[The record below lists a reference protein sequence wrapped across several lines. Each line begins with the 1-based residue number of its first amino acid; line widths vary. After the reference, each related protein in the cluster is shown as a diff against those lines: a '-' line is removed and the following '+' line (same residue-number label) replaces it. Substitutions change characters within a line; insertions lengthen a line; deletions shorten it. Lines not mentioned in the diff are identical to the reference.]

1 MRFWRI
7 TTAVAV
13 ARSPGMMIVTNIVN
27 TKPVLMFARKTSV
40 KIASNTVEPFGRNRI
55 AKMGGTEA
63 NAVKTQTR

>member
-1 MRFWRI
+1 
-7 TTAVAV
+7 
-13 ARSPGMMIVTNIVN
+13 MIVTNIVN

-40 KIASNTVEPFGRNRI
+40 KIAANRVEPFGRNRI